1 MAFKLIVH
9 SSEHRSSPLLW
20 LGAGE
25 GAGRR
30 VSRFVLLLL
39 LLGVARERVKQ
50 NFDLGN
56 IFMPIHS
63 VSHFHDKDGRKS
75 RIRYRICRAIL
86 RL

>member
-1 MAFKLIVH
+1 M
-9 SSEHRSSPLLW
+9 SSLAL
-20 LGAGE
+20 
-25 GAGRR
+25 AGRR
-30 VSRFVLLLL
+30 GGQTDGWTDEGAVCFTALLAVLLSLVF
-39 LLGVARERVKQ
+39 GVVRERVKQ

-56 IFMPIHS
+56 IFMLIHS

>member
-1 MAFKLIVH
+1 MDGRTDGGAVCFTA
-9 SSEHRSSPLLW
+9 LL
-20 LGAGE
+20 A
-25 GAGRR
+25 
-30 VSRFVLLLL
+30 VLLS
-39 LLGVARERVKQ
+39 LGFGVVRERVKQ

-56 IFMPIHS
+56 IFMLIHS